1 MKRLG
6 GSTVLVVAMLLAF
19 SMPAFA
25 VPAFP
30 GAEGYGRNSVGGR
43 GGTVIQVTNLND
55 SGTGSLRAALTASGA
70 RTVVF
75 RVAGIIEISS
85 DILVTNPYLTVAGQ
99 TAPGDGICIKFSAAG
114 TAFRGIQIAT
124 HDVVIRYLRIRCGFS
139 AAAMDYGSPL
149 QVYGT
154 SSSNIILDHCSTSW
168 HPGRT
173 GVTIWPP
180 HGISDTNITI
190 QRHLA
195 AEALQGGNYPNGARG
210 AFLFGSQNND
220 NTAVIDHVT
229 LYKSLMAHNR
239 KRNPEAQ
246 NNNLTTIATY
256 QIINNVIYDFRWD
269 GSLIEGAENPPSD
282 HCPDTEVAHYNVIG
296 NYYKRSLISDP
307 LHTELAITPGTRVYV
322 GDHTY
327 GNIGPNRT
335 SSLQDPWD
343 LVSFTNYGPNE
354 THLHADKS
362 PYQATSA
369 FEAGSLPPYETATAA
384 YSDVLADVGANMG
397 LNADGT
403 ARNQQDLVDARLVK
417 EAINNTGNMISS
429 PADVGGWPT
438 YGPGDGPYPDADA
451 DGMSDAW
458 EMAKFGNLSR
468 NGAGDYDGDGYTD
481 LEEFLN
487 CTDPLRGDS
496 PPVAKALGTSSS
508 EIMPST
514 ATAPVTQTATPLP
527 TTAR

>member
-1 MKRLG
+1 MKRIC
-6 GSTVLVVAMLLAF
+6 STLLVVVVLLAF
-19 SMPAFA
+19 SVSAFA
-25 VPAFP
+25 VVAFP
-30 GAEGYGRNSVGGR
+30 GAEGYGKNSVGGR

-75 RVAGIIEISS
+75 RVAGIIELDS
-85 DILVTNPYLTVAGQ
+85 DILIKNPYLTIAGQ

-124 HDVVIRYLRIRCGFS
+124 HDLVIRYLRIRCGFS
-139 AAAMDYGSPL
+139 ATAMDYGSPF

-180 HGISDTNITI
+180 PGISDTNITI

-195 AEALQGGNYPNGARG
+195 AEALLGGNYPNGARG
-210 AFLFGSQNND
+210 AFLFGNQESS
-220 NTAVIDHVT
+220 NTAVIDHIT

-246 NNNLTTIATY
+246 NNNRTTIATY
-256 QIINNVIYDFRWD
+256 QIINNVMYHFKWD
-269 GSLIEGAENPPSD
+269 GSLLIGSYDPPGYQG
-282 HCPDTEVAHYNVIG
+282 PDTVVAHYNIFG
-296 NYYKRSLISDP
+296 NYYKRS
-307 LHTELAITPGTRVYV
+307 ELPGQRSEIRITRGTRTYV

-327 GNIGPNRT
+327 GNIGPSRT
-335 SSLQDPWD
+335 SSEDDPWD
-343 LVSFTNYGPNE
+343 IVAGIGS
-354 THLHADKS
+354 LHAPKD

-369 FEAGSLPPYETATAA
+369 FDATNLPPYETADQA
-384 YSDVLADVGANMG
+384 YTDVLADVGANMG

-403 ARNQQDLVDARLVK
+403 ARNEQDSVDARLVK
-417 EAINNTGNMISS
+417 EVINNTGNYINDPS
-429 PADVGGWPT
+429 DVGGWPT
-438 YGPGDGPYPDADA
+438 YRAGDGPYPDSDA

-468 NGAGDYDGDGYTD
+468 NGTDDYDGDGYTD

-487 CTDPLRGDS
+487 ITNPCGGS
-496 PPVAKALGTSSS
+496 
-508 EIMPST
+508 
-514 ATAPVTQTATPLP
+514 APVVKAP
-527 TTAR
+527 TTGPAGQSR

>member
-1 MKRLG
+1 MKRLY
-6 GSTVLVVAMLLAF
+6 GSIVLVVVVLLAF
-19 SMPAFA
+19 SISAFA

-30 GAEGYGRNSVGGR
+30 GAEGYGKNSVGGR
-43 GGTVIQVTNLND
+43 GGTVIQVTTLAD
-55 SGTGSLRAALTASGA
+55 TGTGSFREACLESGP

-75 RVAGIIEISS
+75 RVAGIIELDS
-85 DILVTNPYLTVAGQ
+85 DILITNPYLTIAGQ

-139 AAAMDYGSPL
+139 ATAMDYGSPF

-180 HGISDTNITI
+180 HGISDTDITI

-210 AFLFGSQNND
+210 AFLFGTDKS
-220 NTAVIDHVT
+220 NTSVIDHIT

-256 QIINNVIYDFRWD
+256 QIINNVMYHFIWY
-269 GSLIEGAENPPSD
+269 GSFLEGSETGPTY
-282 HCPDTEVAHYNVIG
+282 HVPDTEVAHYNLIG
-296 NYYKRSLISDP
+296 NYYKRSDITADQP
-307 LHTELAITPGTRVYV
+307 GAARTELCITPGTRVYV
-322 GDHTY
+322 GDYTY

-335 SSLQDPWD
+335 SSAQDPWD
-343 LVSFTNYGPNE
+343 LVSFINYGPE
-354 THLHADKS
+354 EKYLHADKS

-369 FEAGSLPPYETATAA
+369 FDAGNLPPYETATAA

-403 ARNQQDLVDARLVK
+403 ARNEQDSVDARLFK
-417 EAINNTGNMISS
+417 EVINNTGNMISS

-438 YGPGDGPYPDADA
+438 YGSGDGPYPDADA
-451 DGMSDAW
+451 DGMSDTW

-468 NGAGDYDGDGYTD
+468 DGKGDANGDGYTD
-481 LEEFLN
+481 LEHFLDG
-487 CTDPLRGDS
+487 TDPCGGS
-496 PPVAKALGTSSS
+496 
-508 EIMPST
+508 
-514 ATAPVTQTATPLP
+514 APVVKAP
-527 TTAR
+527 TTGPAGQSR